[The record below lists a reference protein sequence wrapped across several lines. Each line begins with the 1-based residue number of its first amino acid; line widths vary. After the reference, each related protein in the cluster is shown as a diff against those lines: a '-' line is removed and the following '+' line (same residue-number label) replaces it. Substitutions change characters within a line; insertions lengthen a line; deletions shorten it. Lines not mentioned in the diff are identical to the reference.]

1 MSKQNKVLGPFVGGL
16 GVRCDVVAR
25 AGTKKGVHPTGL
37 CALESCGSTDFAH
50 IVAACLL
57 VRE

>member
-1 MSKQNKVLGPFVGGL
+1 VSKQNKVLGPFVGGL

-25 AGTKKGVHPTGL
+25 AGTKKGVLPRI
-37 CALESCGSTDFAH
+37 CALLEKCGFTDFAH